1 MREPD
6 LEPTPRSRLERAYDA
21 FGSVPLFVIAGV
33 LFLPLRSFLGWQ
45 PAFVVVLTAGIV
57 VITVIQLVAIAPLR
71 KKRAVLDAERGL
83 FECAHREPGSGLRS
97 RWARGY
103 ARAEPNR
110 LIFQLGASESGPL
123 AGPLEIYPTPAAV
136 GEPVKAPWTVFPGGL
151 VMTIRS
157 GGTTLQLAAS
167 RASLTLL
174 EERCLA
180 HSTPDS

>member
-21 FGSVPLFVIAGV
+21 FGSLPLVVLAGV
-33 LFLPLRSFLGWQ
+33 LFVPLQSVLGWW
-45 PAFVVVLTAGIV
+45 PTLVI
-57 VITVIQLVAIAPLR
+57 VITTGVVYITAIQLIVIAPLR
-71 KKRAVLDAERGL
+71 KKRAARDAERGL

-110 LIFQLGASESGPL
+110 LIFQLGANENGSL
-123 AGPLEIYPTPAAV
+123 AGPLEIYSAPTAI

-157 GGTTLQLAAS
+157 DNTTLQLAAS
-167 RASLTLL
+167 RVSLALL
-174 EERCLA
+174 NERCLTNP
-180 HSTPDS
+180 TPDP